1 MRILSE
7 PCPSGFAVFAASPP
21 EMTPT
26 ARSLRRMRARMP
38 SSATASANVAS
49 AVSSSR
55 ATAASSDHGGSGCA
69 IARHVAF
76 AIGTSRADAPSSRS
90 R

>member
-38 SSATASANVAS
+38 SSATASAKAWTEDCSGVG
-49 AVSSSR
+49 AVV
-55 ATAASSDHGGSGCA
+55 GGSVIFVFFFGGF
-69 IARHVAF
+69 V
-76 AIGTSRADAPSSRS
+76 GGGSS
-90 R
+90 